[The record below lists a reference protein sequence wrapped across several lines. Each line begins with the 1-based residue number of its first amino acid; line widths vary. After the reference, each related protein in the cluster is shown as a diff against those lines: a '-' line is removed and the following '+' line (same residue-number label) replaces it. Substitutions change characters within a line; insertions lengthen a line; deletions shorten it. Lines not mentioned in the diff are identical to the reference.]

1 MNRAGPGGG
10 SSFLL
15 PSHAMPAL
23 KCLPWNSEWYIYCSY
38 DVVSDKLWIFIITL
52 WSGCECEYVEVKK
65 FLCFHFVFE
74 GLARGLLHAN
84 MLTIVKSFSP
94 ILSAIC
100 KWNCFAIY
108 LSFNS
113 GNKKKLLNKSTYRIY
128 QSSSWDMLMCSCRCC
143 DWGCCRPEV
152 LKFFPSLYLFAVILP
167 RSIEKFFLR
176 SVLLSLIS
184 GCHCED
190 IIMSLQKKIVFPNP
204 IYFYFF

>member
-1 MNRAGPGGG
+1 MNVNMWKWKSFFVSISFSRGWQGDCCMQICWQLWRA
-10 SSFLL
+10 F
-15 PSHAMPAL
+15 
-23 KCLPWNSEWYIYCSY
+23 
-38 DVVSDKLWIFIITL
+38 
-52 WSGCECEYVEVKK
+52 
-65 FLCFHFVFE
+65 
-74 GLARGLLHAN
+74 
-84 MLTIVKSFSP
+84 FSP

>member
-1 MNRAGPGGG
+1 MWMWICGSEKVSLFPFRFRGAGKGIV
-10 SSFLL
+10 
-15 PSHAMPAL
+15 ACKYAD
-23 KCLPWNSEWYIYCSY
+23 N
-38 DVVSDKLWIFIITL
+38 
-52 WSGCECEYVEVKK
+52 CEEL
-65 FLCFHFVFE
+65 F
-74 GLARGLLHAN
+74 
-84 MLTIVKSFSP
+84 FSP